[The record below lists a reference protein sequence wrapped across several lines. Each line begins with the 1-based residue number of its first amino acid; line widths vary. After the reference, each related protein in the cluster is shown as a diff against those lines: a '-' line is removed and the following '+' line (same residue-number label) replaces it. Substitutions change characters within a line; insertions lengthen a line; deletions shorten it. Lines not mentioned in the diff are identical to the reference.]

1 MVYQYSGYH
10 PQTIMSR
17 EGATLRIFHSSPLS
31 GTASFH
37 PDPNVL
43 TIVGASYGT
52 ADVTT
57 KVASLVNNNSFR
69 ATANNDT
76 FGDTWY
82 GIAKS
87 LAVVYMWHGAFHTC
101 VVQEGQ
107 DMVFGAQ

>member
-1 MVYQYSGYH
+1 
-10 PQTIMSR
+10 MSE
-17 EGATLRIFHSSPLS
+17 EGATLSISHSFPLS
-31 GTASFH
+31 GTTPLSPFH
-37 PDPNVL
+37 SDPNVL

-69 ATANNDT
+69 ATASNDT

-87 LAVVYMWHGAFHTC
+87 LAVVYLWHGAFHTC

-107 DMVFGAQ
+107 EMVFGAQ